1 MLFNDGRPSLLSLGI
16 YGQLGSSGM
25 QEMIFFMSD
34 TELSHC
40 EQILFVPMLTD
51 ELSSAS
57 SENFS
62 FVVVQFVD
70 K

>member
-1 MLFNDGRPSLLSLGI
+1 
-16 YGQLGSSGM
+16 M

-51 ELSSAS
+51 ELSSVS
-57 SENFS
+57 LENFS
-62 FVVVQFVD
+62 FAVVQFGG
-70 K
+70 